1 MIAKFIK
8 SAHGEIRA
16 TAINLLDWIRVAR
29 CHHRLLS
36 GCRPF
41 LICFSWPWL
50 VVALSLIIGK
60 GVDCSIFPFVPLFVD
75 FQSLVVVVEVG
86 TVDSLLT
93 LLLALCGSLRSL
105 FPPLSLFFAFRF
117 WAPDEQKMCQ
127 SWHIA
132 STPGVIYIG
141 SQKVILL

>member
-16 TAINLLDWIRVAR
+16 TAINLLDWIRVAW

-41 LICFSWPWL
+41 LIYFSWPWL
-50 VVALSLIIGK
+50 VVALSSIIGK
-60 GVDCSIFPFVPLFVD
+60 GVDRSIFPFMPLFVD

-86 TVDSLLT
+86 TVDSFDIVVGFVWLAA
-93 LLLALCGSLRSL
+93 LALSPSFSL
-105 FPPLSLFFAFRF
+105 FCVSFLCSR
-117 WAPDEQKMCQ
+117 
-127 SWHIA
+127 
-132 STPGVIYIG
+132 
-141 SQKVILL
+141 